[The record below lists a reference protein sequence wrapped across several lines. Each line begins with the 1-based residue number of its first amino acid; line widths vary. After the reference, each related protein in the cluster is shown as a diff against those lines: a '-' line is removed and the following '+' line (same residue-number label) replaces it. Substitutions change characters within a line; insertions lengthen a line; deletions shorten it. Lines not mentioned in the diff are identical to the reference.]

1 MRSRMDQWVDFTSLR
16 VPCVCVRESGEGE
29 NTGVQNT
36 FYRDHILYRIHSRCT
51 GQ

>member
-16 VPCVCVRESGEGE
+16 VPCVCVREWEGGGE

-36 FYRDHILYRIHSRCT
+36 FYREHRCT
-51 GQ
+51 E